1 MKIPKF
7 REKQRRK
14 QTSGLPPSR
23 KPKRTTNKPKNKQTS
38 GLPPSR
44 KPKRAKKPI
53 KPLSRW
59 HPRARQMTDWGIIA
73 ASVLLCLFLL
83 PNRFP
88 GMELLGIG
96 ANWLLIWVVAWSVNR
111 SALQG
116 ALAGIVLGLLQD
128 AMTAPH
134 PTHAISLGIVG
145 FLVGLFQKQRFI
157 QEDFISIALIV
168 FVMAMLSDTIFA
180 LQLIAAGTASS
191 DVIWTHYKK
200 VTLAS
205 AILSSLWAP
214 VVYYPLNRWWQQLKL
229 AEQSS

>member
-7 REKQRRK
+7 RERQKKK

-23 KPKRTTNKPKNKQTS
+23 LSRENKKQAS

-44 KPKRAKKPI
+44 RPKKPKKGI

-59 HPRARQMTDWGIIA
+59 HPRLRKITDWGIIA

-96 ANWLLIWVVAWSVNR
+96 ANWLLIWVVVWSVKR
-111 SALQG
+111 SAFQG
-116 ALAGIVLGLLQD
+116 AFAGIVLGLLQD
-128 AMTAPH
+128 AMTSPQ

-145 FLVGLFQKQRFI
+145 FLIGLFQKQRFI

-191 DVIWTHYKK
+191 DVIWAYYKK